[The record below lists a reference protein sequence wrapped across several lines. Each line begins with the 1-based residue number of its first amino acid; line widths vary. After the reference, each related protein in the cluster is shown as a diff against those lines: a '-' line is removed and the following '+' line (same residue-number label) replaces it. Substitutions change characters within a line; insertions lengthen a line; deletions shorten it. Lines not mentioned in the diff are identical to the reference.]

1 MGGDPADNL
10 AVIAALWCEPD
21 DNGRTDKASGRGS
34 EVQHG
39 GASNASL
46 TVIWGAGHRHLQP
59 GCRGLAK
66 LDEVPQWPGRDMM
79 DEIDVLLLVLAP
91 IVAGVCVADWSG
103 WLSGAL
109 YVGA

>member
-1 MGGDPADNL
+1 
-10 AVIAALWCEPD
+10 
-21 DNGRTDKASGRGS
+21 
-34 EVQHG
+34 
-39 GASNASL
+39 
-46 TVIWGAGHRHLQP
+46 
-59 GCRGLAK
+59 
-66 LDEVPQWPGRDMM
+66 MM